1 MGNAELPSP
10 DPALKR
16 LDRFVG
22 TWDMTGR
29 TLDSDVDNVTG
40 RTTFEWLPGGF
51 FLEQRIEL
59 EFAGLLIQGLEVIG
73 YDPASGTYPSTV
85 FASMAGN
92 PDPVRLGDRGR
103 RADDHDG
110 APRRDLPGQVERGRH
125 DVLGRLEAGRGQ
137 GRAWK
142 PALRHLR
149 PAGVRRGLGAG
160 PAAEAR
166 PRDPARRRARPR
178 TGSSGRRGCP

>member
-1 MGNAELPSP
+1 MGNAELPAP

-85 FASMAGN
+85 FASMAGT
-92 PDPVRLGDRGR
+92 PIPYVWEIEGDELTITTELLGANFRGKWSE
-103 RADDHDG
+103 DG
-110 APRRDLPGQVERGRH
+110 TTFS
-125 DVLGRLEAGRGQ
+125 GRLEAGRGQ